1 MGAGP
6 RDVVLYASSCAATS
20 KARADAARIR
30 RILVAKRVPFEELD
44 LADPVEGRAW
54 RQRMLSARNLPPGP
68 PALPQ
73 LHAAGAF
80 VGGGD
85 DVQEL
90 EDFGELDAALRG
102 EVTLPHAGA

>member
-1 MGAGP
+1 
-6 RDVVLYASSCAATS
+6 
-20 KARADAARIR
+20 
-30 RILVAKRVPFEELD
+30 VAKRVPFEELD

-54 RQRMLSARNLPPGP
+54 RARMLEAANLPPGP
-68 PALPQ
+68 PVLPQ
-73 LHAAGAF
+73 LHAQGRY

-102 EVTLPHAGA
+102 EVIAVPTGA